1 MGGEKI
7 ELNIVGLTSGHSQRN
22 SYTLI
27 LGQED
32 GNLKLPVVIGS
43 YEAQSIALIIE
54 GLTPQR
60 PLTHD
65 LMYDAMEKYNI
76 LIKEV
81 VIDQLKEGVFYA
93 KIITEQNGVEFAID
107 SRTSDA
113 VAMSL
118 RAKCPIYTFKS
129 ILDDAGIIYDGQ
141 DEDENNAEHI
151 KELNPKSDSVNSLNK
166 MSLNELNSELE
177 KAIQVEDYD
186 RAAVLRDEINS
197 RS

>member
-1 MGGEKI
+1 MGEKI

-27 LGQED
+27 LGEEN
-32 GNLKLPVVIGS
+32 GELKLPVVIGS
-43 YEAQSIALIIE
+43 YEAQSIALVIE

-65 LMYDAMEKYNI
+65 LMFDTFTKYGI
-76 LIKEV
+76 SVKEV

-93 KIITEQNGVEFAID
+93 KLITEQNGIEFAVD

-113 VAMSL
+113 IALAL
-118 RAKCPIYTFKS
+118 RAKCS
-129 ILDDAGIIYDGQ
+129 IFTYKNIMDDAGIIYD
-141 DEDENNAEHI
+141 DEETDLDEPEHI
-151 KELNPKSDSVNSLNK
+151 QEQKEKTSSPNSLSSL
-166 MSLNELNSELE
+166 SLNELNQELD

-186 RAAVLRDEINS
+186 KAAVIRDEINS

>member
-129 ILDDAGIIYDGQ
+129 ILDDAGIIYDGE

-151 KELNPKSDSVNSLNK
+151 KELNPKTDSVNSLNK
-166 MSLNELNSELE
+166 MSLNDLNSELE

>member
-65 LMYDAMEKYNI
+65 LMYDAIDKYNI

-129 ILDDAGIIYDGQ
+129 ILDDAGIIYYNE
-141 DEDENNAEHI
+141 DEDDAEHI
-151 KELNPKSDSVNSLNK
+151 NDIKPKIDSANSFNK
-166 MSLNELNSELE
+166 MSLNELNTELE
-177 KAIQVEDYD
+177 RAIQVEDYD